1 MLGFSFVCLEGRWKE
16 VPYGFRGECV
26 WGYWWVPPPQTRKLP
41 GGVVLSRAVYGVS
54 KCCVSQVLPYCCNQ
68 LVVPEIM
75 HVIKEVVNG

>member
-1 MLGFSFVCLEGRWKE
+1 MVFGGNVFGVTGGS
-16 VPYGFRGECV
+16 
-26 WGYWWVPPPQTRKLP
+26 PPQTRKLP